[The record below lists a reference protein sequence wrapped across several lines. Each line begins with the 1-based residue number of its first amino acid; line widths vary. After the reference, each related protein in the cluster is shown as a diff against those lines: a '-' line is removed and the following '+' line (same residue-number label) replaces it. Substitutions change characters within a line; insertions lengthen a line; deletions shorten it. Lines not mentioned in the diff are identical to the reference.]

1 MIRAGVV
8 LAGRYEVQERI
19 GMGGMAEVYKGKDLK
34 LNRFVAIKI
43 LRKEYREDESFVR
56 KFQREAQAAAGLMHP
71 NVVNVYDVGEDRGL
85 YFMVMELVEGITLK
99 DYIERKGVLSSNETI
114 SIAIQIASG
123 IQAAHQKHII
133 HRDIKPQNVIISKEG
148 KVKVTDFG
156 IAKAATS
163 NTISSNAMG
172 SVHYTSPEQARG
184 GFSDEKSDV
193 YSTGI
198 TMYEMVTGRVPFD
211 GDSTVSIAIKH
222 LQEEIMPPSE
232 YVPEIPYSLE
242 QIILKCTKKN
252 PDKRYPD
259 MGSLIA
265 DLKRSLAD
273 PDGDFVDNE
282 DYIRNDETVMVT
294 PGELRQ
300 IRRHADD
307 YDDDYDDYDEDDYDD
322 YDDDGY
328 DDEDEEEYSK
338 NSKRGKKDSDVDPK
352 MAKIMKIMKI
362 VVGVIVAL
370 VVVFAVGK
378 AAGILKIGSGTEQKD
393 KEATVSVPDVRGETY
408 ADAEKILKK
417 KGFKIKKAGEE
428 ASDEYEKGEII
439 SQDPGPSKKAKVD
452 STVEVIVSTGEE
464 EVEELRIPSVA
475 GETEDDAMEILVD
488 AGFSSSNITPSTQA
502 SDEVPAGEV
511 IGTNPKEGSSV
522 SADTQITLY
531 VSSGPKEKMTTVP
544 NVVGKSQSEATKM
557 LKDSGLT
564 VGTITSEYDSSKKA
578 GTVIR
583 QGYSSGASVKEGTS
597 VDLVISKGEE
607 KAIMPDII
615 GSTQSSAK
623 DALEAAG
630 LRLGNV
636 TSEFSDQEAG
646 TVIRA
651 AYGEGTELSEGTAV
665 DIVISKGPQSGEDP
679 DTPAQP
685 GDDGSQNQ

>member
-19 GMGGMAEVYKGKDLK
+19 GLGGMAEVYKGKDLK
-34 LNRFVAIKI
+34 LNRFIAIKI

-99 DYIERKGVLSSNETI
+99 EYIEKKGVLSANETI

-232 YVPEIPYSLE
+232 YIPEIPYSLE

-259 MGSLIA
+259 MGTLIA

-273 PDGDFVDNE
+273 PDGDFVDN
-282 DYIRNDETVMVT
+282 DNYMRNDETVMVT

-300 IRRHADD
+300 IRRQADD
-307 YDDDYDDYDEDDYDD
+307 YDDD
-322 YDDDGY
+322 
-328 DDEDEEEYSK
+328 
-338 NSKRGKKDSDVDPK
+338 
-352 MAKIMKIMKI
+352 
-362 VVGVIVAL
+362 
-370 VVVFAVGK
+370 
-378 AAGILKIGSGTEQKD
+378 
-393 KEATVSVPDVRGETY
+393 
-408 ADAEKILKK
+408 
-417 KGFKIKKAGEE
+417 
-428 ASDEYEKGEII
+428 
-439 SQDPGPSKKAKVD
+439 
-452 STVEVIVSTGEE
+452 
-464 EVEELRIPSVA
+464 
-475 GETEDDAMEILVD
+475 
-488 AGFSSSNITPSTQA
+488 
-502 SDEVPAGEV
+502 
-511 IGTNPKEGSSV
+511 
-522 SADTQITLY
+522 
-531 VSSGPKEKMTTVP
+531 
-544 NVVGKSQSEATKM
+544 
-557 LKDSGLT
+557 
-564 VGTITSEYDSSKKA
+564 
-578 GTVIR
+578 
-583 QGYSSGASVKEGTS
+583 
-597 VDLVISKGEE
+597 
-607 KAIMPDII
+607 
-615 GSTQSSAK
+615 
-623 DALEAAG
+623 
-630 LRLGNV
+630 
-636 TSEFSDQEAG
+636 
-646 TVIRA
+646 
-651 AYGEGTELSEGTAV
+651 
-665 DIVISKGPQSGEDP
+665 
-679 DTPAQP
+679 
-685 GDDGSQNQ
+685 

>member
-19 GMGGMAEVYKGKDLK
+19 GLGGMAEVYKGKDLK
-34 LNRFVAIKI
+34 LNRFIAIKI

-99 DYIERKGVLSSNETI
+99 EYIEKKGVLSANETI

-232 YVPEIPYSLE
+232 YIPEIPYSLE

-259 MGSLIA
+259 MGTLIA

-273 PDGDFVDNE
+273 PDGDFVDN
-282 DYIRNDETVMVT
+282 DNYMRNDETVMVT

-300 IRRHADD
+300 IRRQADD

-322 YDDDGY
+322 EDYE
-328 DDEDEEEYSK
+328 DENEEEYSK
-338 NSKRGKKDSDVDPK
+338 NSKRGKKNSDVDPK

-370 VVVFAVGK
+370 VIVFAVGK
-378 AAGILKIGSGTEQKD
+378 AAGILKIGSGTDQED
-393 KEATVSVPDVRGETY
+393 KKSTVSVPDVRGETY

-417 KGFKIKKAGEE
+417 KGLKIKKAGEE

-439 SQDPGPSKKAKVD
+439 SQDPGPSKKAEVD

-464 EVEELRIPSVA
+464 EEEELRIPSVA

-488 AGFSSSNITPSTQA
+488 AGFSSSNITPSTQS
-502 SDEVPAGEV
+502 SDEVPAGKV

-557 LKDSGLT
+557 LKDSGLN
-564 VGTITSEYDSSKKA
+564 VGSITSEYDSSKKA

-583 QGYSSGASVKEGTS
+583 QGYSSGTSVKEGTS

-665 DIVISKGPQSGEDP
+665 DIVISKGPQSGQDP
-679 DTPAQP
+679 DAPAQP
-685 GDDGSQNQ
+685 GDDGTQNQ

>member
-19 GMGGMAEVYKGKDLK
+19 GLGGMAEVYKGKDLK
-34 LNRFVAIKI
+34 LNRFIAIKI

-99 DYIERKGVLSSNETI
+99 EYIEKKGVLSANETI

-232 YVPEIPYSLE
+232 YIPEIPYSLE

-259 MGSLIA
+259 MGTLIA

-273 PDGDFVDNE
+273 PNGDFVDN
-282 DYIRNDETVMVT
+282 DNYMRNDETVMVT

-300 IRRHADD
+300 IRRQADD

-322 YDDDGY
+322 EDYE
-328 DDEDEEEYSK
+328 DENEEEYSK
-338 NSKRGKKDSDVDPK
+338 NSKRGKKNSDVDPK

-370 VVVFAVGK
+370 VIVFAVGK
-378 AAGILKIGSGTEQKD
+378 AAGILKIGSGTDQED
-393 KEATVSVPDVRGETY
+393 KKSTVSVPDVRGETY

-417 KGFKIKKAGEE
+417 KGLKIKKAGEE

-439 SQDPGPSKKAKVD
+439 SQDPGPSKKAEVD

-464 EVEELRIPSVA
+464 EEEELRIPSVA

-488 AGFSSSNITPSTQA
+488 AGFSSSNITPSTQS
-502 SDEVPAGEV
+502 SDEVPAGKV
-511 IGTNPKEGSSV
+511 IGTNPKEGSGV

-557 LKDSGLT
+557 LKDSGLN
-564 VGTITSEYDSSKKA
+564 VGSITSEYDSSKKA

-583 QGYSSGASVKEGTS
+583 QGYSSGTSVKEGTS

-665 DIVISKGPQSGEDP
+665 DIVISKGPQSGQDP

-685 GDDGSQNQ
+685 GDDGTQNQ

>member
-19 GMGGMAEVYKGKDLK
+19 GLGGMAEVYKGKDLK
-34 LNRFVAIKI
+34 LNRFIAIKI

-99 DYIERKGVLSSNETI
+99 EYIEKKGVLSANETI

-232 YVPEIPYSLE
+232 YIPEIPYSLE

-259 MGSLIA
+259 MGTLIA

-273 PDGDFVDNE
+273 PDGDFVDN
-282 DYIRNDETVMVT
+282 DNYMRNDETVMVT

-300 IRRHADD
+300 IRRQADD

-322 YDDDGY
+322 EDYE
-328 DDEDEEEYSK
+328 DENEEEYSK
-338 NSKRGKKDSDVDPK
+338 NSKRGKKNSDVDPK

-370 VVVFAVGK
+370 VIVFAVGK
-378 AAGILKIGSGTEQKD
+378 AAGILKIGSGTDQED
-393 KEATVSVPDVRGETY
+393 KKSTVSVPDVRGETY

-417 KGFKIKKAGEE
+417 KGLKIKKAGEE

-439 SQDPGPSKKAKVD
+439 SQDPGPSKKAEVD

-464 EVEELRIPSVA
+464 EEEELRIPSVA

-488 AGFSSSNITPSTQA
+488 AGFSSSNITPSTQS
-502 SDEVPAGEV
+502 SDEVPAGKV

-557 LKDSGLT
+557 LKDSGLN
-564 VGTITSEYDSSKKA
+564 VGSITSEYDSSKKA

-583 QGYSSGASVKEGTS
+583 QGYSSGTSVKEGTS

-665 DIVISKGPQSGEDP
+665 DIVISKGPQSGQNP
-679 DTPAQP
+679 DAPAQP
-685 GDDGSQNQ
+685 GDDGTQNQ